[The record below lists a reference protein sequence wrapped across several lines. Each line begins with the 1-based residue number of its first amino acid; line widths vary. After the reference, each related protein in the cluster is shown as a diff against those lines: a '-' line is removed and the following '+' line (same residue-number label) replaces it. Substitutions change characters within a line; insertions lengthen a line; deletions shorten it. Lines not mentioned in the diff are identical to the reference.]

1 MNTKDFS
8 KSKIYKIRPI
18 SPIDPA
24 DCYYGSTIH
33 TINRRYSQHQASY
46 KQFKQGN
53 VKYKNIMVYALFDK
67 YGPNNCLIELVE
79 DYPCEN
85 EIGLRIRE
93 AFYIL
98 NNPCVNKHIPNRSQ
112 KEYCEANRDTILH
125 SKQQYYKANRD
136 AILKKR
142 KLTYQQKKYLIN
154 AFFIISFIAF
164 IMVSL
169 KLVS

>member
-1 MNTKDFS
+1 MLLQQHEKWDLQSGPTRCNSK
-8 KSKIYKIRPI
+8 KSKKRVATACKSKKTPT
-18 SPIDPA
+18 D
-24 DCYYGSTIH
+24 
-33 TINRRYSQHQASY
+33 
-46 KQFKQGN
+46 
-53 VKYKNIMVYALFDK
+53 VFDK